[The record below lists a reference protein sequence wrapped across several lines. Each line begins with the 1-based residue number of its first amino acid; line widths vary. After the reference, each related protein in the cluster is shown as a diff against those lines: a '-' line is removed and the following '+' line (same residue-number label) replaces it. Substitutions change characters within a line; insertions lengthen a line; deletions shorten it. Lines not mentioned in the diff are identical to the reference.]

1 MLGELGRG
9 GMGVVLRV
17 RRADLQRDFALKVI
31 LPGKDT
37 TPEAL
42 ERFRREARAA
52 ARLAGHPGI
61 VGVHDIGEEDGKV
74 FFAMDLVEGASLDR
88 LIDEGELSPRRVAK
102 IISQAARA
110 LQHAHTH
117 GVLHRDVKPGNIL
130 VTPQDDVRITDF
142 GLAQTQDSTSEA
154 SRLTQAGAVLGTPAY
169 LSPEQANGDELDVR
183 ADVYSLGATLYE
195 ALTGEPPFAGDTV
208 YTVLARI
215 QRDEPTPPRK
225 ADPRVP
231 RDLETITLK
240 CIEKHP
246 DRRYQSSKELA
257 DDIDRYL
264 NSEPISARPATVA
277 YRMRKRIG
285 RHPVAWALGTLAA
298 IGLAIVGGMASVVAL
313 RSIDTSRKLR
323 TETGKKRLAE
333 WANLIAGA
341 YYEMSIKTINEMQE
355 LEDLY
360 HGVPIPTDNALP
372 PLPGEPT
379 DPVERR
385 IAKVERVSK
394 ALVNKDEK
402 YQSVRIHQAWLGLA
416 WFYAGRDNGTPA
428 MESAHAF
435 VESGKTEDP
444 FPPLLLGRARLA
456 EFLRDLRL
464 PSHTLHGAVV
474 SPGALALTPVQQ
486 RLCESAVTTLAV
498 GSGKL
503 VWTKLQHSKEYVE
516 FAQGATALCRG
527 RYAESATILAGLKAE
542 PILKAETAALRGIAL
557 YADGQFEAAAESFGK
572 IIARKREQRF
582 GQKTTHDRGW
592 PIAYFNR
599 AVALAALGEHLVA
612 TRGSDADDHRDKA
625 IADFCKAGERFG
637 KVKRDAEGKDAFAR
651 ALMLAGGDSEART
664 TIQAAAAAA
673 GY

>member
-1 MLGELGRG
+1 MAAPGTRIGAYEVLGELGRG

-102 IISQAARA
+102 IIAQAARA
-110 LQHAHTH
+110 LQHAHSH

-130 VTPQDDVRITDF
+130 VTEQDDVRITDF
-142 GLAQTQDSTSEA
+142 GLAQTQDSTAEA

-215 QRDEPTPPRK
+215 QRDEPKPPRK

-231 RDLETITLK
+231 RDLETVTLK
-240 CIEKHP
+240 CIEKAP
-246 DRRYQSSKELA
+246 DRRYQSCKELA
-257 DDIDRYL
+257 DDLERYL
-264 NSEPISARPATVA
+264 NSEPISARPATLS
-277 YRMRKRIG
+277 YRMRKKIG

-298 IGLAIVGGMASVVAL
+298 VGLAVVGGMASVVAL
-313 RSIDTSRKLR
+313 RSLDTSQKLQE
-323 TETGKKRLAE
+323 ETLKKALAE
-333 WANLIAGA
+333 WANLIAG
-341 YYEMSIKTINEMQE
+341 
-355 LEDLY
+355 
-360 HGVPIPTDNALP
+360 GVPIPTDNALP

-385 IAKVERVSK
+385 LAKVKRVSE
-394 ALVNKDEK
+394 ALVNKDRK
-402 YQSVRIHQAWLGLA
+402 YESVRIHQAWLGLA
-416 WFYAGRDNGTPA
+416 RFYAGEQAGLPA
-428 MESAHAF
+428 MQDAHDF
-435 VESGKTEDP
+435 VASGATEDP

-456 EFLRDLRL
+456 AFLYDLRL
-464 PSHTLHGAVV
+464 PAHTV
-474 SPGALALTPVQQ
+474 SGDTVAPGALELSPAQQTLCVQAVEALK
-486 RLCESAVTTLAV
+486 V
-498 GSGKL
+498 GSSKL
-503 VWTKLQHSKEYVE
+503 VWKKLQHSREYVE
-516 FAQGATALCRG
+516 FAAGATALCKQQYEAADR
-527 RYAESATILAGLKAE
+527 RFAPLKAE
-542 PILKAETAALRGIAL
+542 PILKAETAALRGVAL
-557 YADGQFEAAAESFGK
+557 YLRGEFKEAAASFGK

-582 GQKTTHDRGW
+582 GQKTKHDRGW

-599 AVALAALGEHLVA
+599 AASLAALAEHHVR
-612 TRGSDADDHRDKA
+612 TRGTDSGDHRLQA
-625 IADFCKAGERFG
+625 IADYLKAGERFA
-637 KVKRDAEGKDAFAR
+637 KVKRAAEADDAFAR
-651 ALMLAGGDSEART
+651 ALALAGDDAELRAKVEA
-664 TIQAAAAAA
+664 AKSAA
-673 GY
+673 GS